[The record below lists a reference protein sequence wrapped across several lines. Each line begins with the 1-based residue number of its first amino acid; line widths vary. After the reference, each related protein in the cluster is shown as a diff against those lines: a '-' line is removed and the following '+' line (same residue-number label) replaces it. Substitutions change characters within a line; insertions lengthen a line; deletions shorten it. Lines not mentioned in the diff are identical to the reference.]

1 MVQVSQHSSFDR
13 DLYITY
19 QSSLSTQGNSS
30 SVAQHPDSGLGDSSP
45 EPETSVTPA
54 IEKDG
59 IVPDSQSV
67 PGSSSYVPISSTS
80 PHSTG
85 VDQSSLISPPE
96 HISTAPNLELFN
108 SSAVGI
114 GDSIEDATEH
124 SLVLEIAESPL
135 SVRTSQRSRSEPA
148 PDLIQPSISIPF
160 RAEPPSLPRSAS
172 DPGAHFRINQQQI
185 HRNKPIFEKNQG
197 DHGQPVE
204 DSLFSESQIHDH
216 ADFSKQRERLSEV
229 QVPGSTDSLP
239 KQGFERVTSNSEPSL
254 LFQTQVPLAFAS
266 QGTRVSIT
274 PAGKSSPTH
283 T

>member
-1 MVQVSQHSSFDR
+1 MQVSQHSSFDR
-13 DLYITY
+13 GLYNTY
-19 QSSLSTQGNSS
+19 QSSLSTQRNSS

-45 EPETSVTPA
+45 EPETSAAPV

-67 PGSSSYVPISSTS
+67 PGSSNYVPTSSTY
-80 PHSTG
+80 PQSTS
-85 VDQSSLISPPE
+85 VDQSSLISQSE
-96 HISTAPNLELFN
+96 HISTASNLELFN
-108 SSAVGI
+108 NSAVSI
-114 GDSIEDATEH
+114 GDSIEDATEF

-135 SVRTSQRSRSEPA
+135 SIRTSQRSRSEPA
-148 PDLIQPSISIPF
+148 PDLIQPSISIPS

-185 HRNKPIFEKNQG
+185 HRDKSIFETDQSN
-197 DHGQPVE
+197 HGQSVE
-204 DSLFSESQIHDH
+204 GSLSSESPFHGH
-216 ADFSKQRERLSEV
+216 ADFSEQRQRLSEV

-239 KQGFERVTSNSEPSL
+239 KQGFKGEASSSEPSL
-254 LFQTQVPLAFAS
+254 VFQTQVPLAFAS
-266 QGTRVSIT
+266 QGTRGSIT